1 MFSTIAMMMIAAIV
15 IYNRKVNAM
24 PSSSFNSSAHDFVQ
38 YYIGFWIHFTNDDN
52 NITSSE
58 ELYDGP
64 LPDTQR

>member
-15 IYNRKVNAM
+15 IYNRKVNAV
-24 PSSSFNSSAHDFVQ
+24 PSSFNSSAHDFVQ

-64 LPDTQR
+64 LPETQR